1 MSLYTFHS
9 SQHRTAGTHVQ
20 VAVSASAGEEDS
32 HFSARARIGT
42 RGGVRVAFDTAS
54 TTVHRSFNGDA
65 RRKSGVKVL
74 VDHPGALIINRC
86 RLMLRRGHACRSR
99 LCSDSHSVL
108 TAARTRLVC
117 VRPSKLR
124 SKRST
129 AASCRRA
136 PVASVR
142 ERRERGENGFCRT
155 RYFR

>member
-42 RGGVRVAFDTAS
+42 RGGARVAFDTAS

-86 RLMLRRGHACRSR
+86 RLFSSPGPRSRSR
-99 LCSDSHSVL
+99 LWRYANATLTVARARSVRVPL
-108 TAARTRLVC
+108 SRWRWQN
-117 VRPSKLR
+117 
-124 SKRST
+124 
-129 AASCRRA
+129 CRRA
-136 PVASVR
+136 SKALPSDESVR
-142 ERRERGENGFCRT
+142 ERRERGENSSCRT
-155 RYFR
+155 P

>member
-20 VAVSASAGEEDS
+20 VAVSASAGAEDS

-42 RGGVRVAFDTAS
+42 RGGARVAFDTAS

-86 RLMLRRGHACRSR
+86 RLILSWVAAPRSQ
-99 LCSDSHSVL
+99 L
-108 TAARTRLVC
+108 
-117 VRPSKLR
+117 
-124 SKRST
+124 
-129 AASCRRA
+129 
-136 PVASVR
+136 
-142 ERRERGENGFCRT
+142 
-155 RYFR
+155 